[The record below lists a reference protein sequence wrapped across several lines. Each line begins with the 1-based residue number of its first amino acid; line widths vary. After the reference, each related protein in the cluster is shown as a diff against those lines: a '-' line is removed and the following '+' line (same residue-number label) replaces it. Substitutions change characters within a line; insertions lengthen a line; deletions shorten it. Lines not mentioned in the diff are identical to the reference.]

1 MSISSELQ
9 AEINAKQKQ
18 IAEYQTALA
27 DAKAT
32 GGNPYAEAGFQ
43 QRIATLEAG
52 VATRQAELTTYQ
64 ASAGGTT
71 TASAGQIV
79 TQQQVA
85 KDDGALP
92 QNPQA
97 PAPAGRVTRA
107 ANDNQNLE
115 TGTNAPVKKLEQT
128 QATPPANPNS
138 SQPVAGQDPGAQGRP
153 DDNPGANKNATQ
165 QTVNANFNQRITPKS
180 NVLDLFAS
188 YTYSVTWYLLTP
200 EQYNLAQRQQRKAVN
215 NWSILVQSGGAPV
228 QPESADQAGRNQFFN
243 VDYYIDNLIITHNY
257 SGKGTGGATNHS
269 EIKFQITEPNGI
281 TFIPNLANAVQTL
294 YKTMQPPMAGVWTQ
308 AQYCLCIRFYGYD
321 EAGRLVQVGRSGA
334 LGKNSASDPKTAVE
348 KFIFFAIKD
357 VTTKI
362 QSKQIV
368 YDVTAAPLT
377 ESTGLSQNRG
387 TIPFSYQL
395 TGATVGEVLGG
406 KAYRPS
412 TATAGRQNTPTDTPA
427 QPVAITGSAN
437 QDVGGGTI
445 FSLGAGA

>member
-1 MSISSELQ
+1 MATTFTDPRVTALLNDPTVSAEFKKYFEQYYARFSGDGSFQDLQ
-9 AEINAKQKQ
+9 AYNS
-18 IAEYQTALA
+18 
-27 DAKAT
+27 AKAA
-32 GGNPYAEAGFQ
+32 AETAIDADSSP
-43 QRIATLEAG
+43 RN
-52 VATRQAELTTYQ
+52 
-64 ASAGGTT
+64 SAG
-71 TASAGQIV
+71 AIV
-79 TQQQVA
+79 AQQQVA

-92 QNPQA
+92 QDPQ
-97 PAPAGRVTRA
+97 APAGRVTRVA
-107 ANDNQNLE
+107 DVNQNQE

-128 QATPPANPNS
+128 QQTPAANPNS
-138 SQPVAGQDPGAQGRP
+138 NQPTAGQDPGAQGRP

-165 QTVNANFNQRITPKS
+165 QTVNANFNQRITPKP

-228 QPESADQAGRNQFFN
+228 QPESSDQAGRNQFFN
-243 VDYYIDNLIITHNY
+243 VDYYIDNLTITHNY

-294 YKTMQPPMAGVWTQ
+294 YKTMNPPMAGVWTQ
-308 AQYCLCIRFYGYD
+308 AQYCLCLRFYGYD

-348 KFIFFAIKD
+348 KFIFITIQN

-368 YDVTAAPLT
+368 YDVTATPLT

-412 TATAGRQNTPTDTPA
+412 TATAGRPNTPTDTPA
-427 QPVAITGSAN
+427 QPVAITGEAN

-445 FSLGAGA
+445 FSLGAAP